1 MATLEEL
8 TVIATQEIEDA
19 KPMYKQVNNERLEF
33 TDSDYD
39 QAIVDLANSKF
50 DQQENG
56 YKTARQEAYDS
67 TGNQL
72 DQLFWDIHNNK
83 LDKTGEWYKA
93 IKAVKDANPKPQQ
106 LTKLQEMRLIALDRA
121 NNRCEWPECIN
132 YDQRLELA
140 HLKDIGMGGNPT
152 RKYDIDN
159 VAMLCKLHHDIYDG
173 RTISYSKR
181 EHRQLLKSYLD
192 YARQ

>member
-8 TVIATQEIEDA
+8 TVVATQEIEDA
-19 KPMYKQVNNERLEF
+19 KPMYAQVNNERREF
-33 TDSDYD
+33 TDAEYD

-56 YKTARQEAYDS
+56 YKTARQEAYGSIQD
-67 TGNQL
+67 QL
-72 DQLFWDIHNNK
+72 DMQYWDKVNDTTTWKDHIA
-83 LDKTGEWYKA
+83 T
-93 IKAVKDANPKPQQ
+93 VKSDNPKPQQ